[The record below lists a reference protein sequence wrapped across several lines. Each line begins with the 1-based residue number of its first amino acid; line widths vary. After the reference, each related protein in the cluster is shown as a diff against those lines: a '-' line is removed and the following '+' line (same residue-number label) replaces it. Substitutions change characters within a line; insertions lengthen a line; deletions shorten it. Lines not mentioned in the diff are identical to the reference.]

1 MKDISRL
8 TYQQYRAVRRMVH
21 ECCNYDGGNCLALD
35 NGWEPC
41 VCVQSITYSLVC
53 KWFRAAVLPGCVP
66 LCSIEDGRGPA
77 PSVGRC
83 LCRAPTVGSIVT
95 SAPPLCAGGRKPPT
109 NGSAAGVDIQRLESL
124 AIRALADGPQRGAD
138 TFPSPTPTWATKWRS
153 R

>member
-83 LCRAPTVGSIVT
+83 LCRAPTAGSIVT
-95 SAPPLCAGGRKPPT
+95 SALSLCAGKRKPPA
-109 NGSAAGVDIQRLESL
+109 NGNAAAVDI
-124 AIRALADGPQRGAD
+124 
-138 TFPSPTPTWATKWRS
+138 
-153 R
+153 